1 MATETLTLTFN
12 QQSHRHDGEAA
23 MGPPSEPLASEDP
36 GDHSGEP
43 FDSQPRTAKHVAAKL
58 FAANWALLIAGMNGQ
73 CC

>member
-1 MATETLTLTFN
+1 
-12 QQSHRHDGEAA
+12 